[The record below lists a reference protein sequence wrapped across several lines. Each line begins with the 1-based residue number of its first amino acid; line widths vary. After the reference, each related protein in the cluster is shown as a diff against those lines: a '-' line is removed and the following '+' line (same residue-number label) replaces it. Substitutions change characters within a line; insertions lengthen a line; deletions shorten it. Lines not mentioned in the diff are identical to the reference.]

1 MRIEQNLN
9 VRTGKSEA
17 DVTKRIIKDCVRG
30 IIYIFIRQMAATINK
45 SENKTNATN
54 MWTASLTI
62 GKL

>member
-54 MWTASLTI
+54 M
-62 GKL
+62 

>member
-30 IIYIFIRQMAATINK
+30 IRPIYIFIRQMAATINK

-54 MWTASLTI
+54 M
-62 GKL
+62 